1 MAQAVAK
8 SVPLCQRCEENS
20 KNKNGDFMRLALLSD
35 IHSNLQALDACM
47 GMRGQKGYGDA
58 RRAGPQNN

>member
-1 MAQAVAK
+1 
-8 SVPLCQRCEENS
+8 
-20 KNKNGDFMRLALLSD
+20 MRLALLSD